1 MAEFKYIVTK
11 EDHENQRQVKD
22 LLRRGFSFS
31 SRLRTK
37 IKKADTVRLNGK
49 PMRPFWIPEEGDVIT
64 VALPPEEPSH
74 YEPEDIPVNPIYED
88 DDLLVINKAPGYTVH
103 PTKGHPCHTLA
114 NGVMKYM
121 EETGQSFR
129 IRFVNRL
136 DMDTSGLVVLGK
148 NAYVQDKFVEAMH
161 KGDVS
166 KIYIA
171 AVKGIL
177 EEDEGTVDAPIGK
190 AVDDEVCRA
199 VVEGG
204 KKSVTHYRVIE
215 RFEKGYTLIELRLET
230 GRTHQIR
237 VHMNYIGH
245 PVVGDFLYGGDA
257 PWLIDR
263 QALHASRLI
272 FDHPVTGRKL
282 DLSAPLPEDME
293 SLLNKIR

>member
-11 EDHENQRQVKD
+11 EDFEKQRQVKD
-22 LLRRGFSFS
+22 ILRRGFSFS

-37 IKKADTVRLNGK
+37 IKKADTVRLNGMPMK
-49 PMRPFWIPEEGDVIT
+49 PYWIPKEGDIIT

-74 YEPEDIPVNPIYED
+74 YPPEDIPVIPVYED
-88 DDLLVINKAPGYTVH
+88 DDLLVLNKPAGYTVH
-103 PTKGHPCHTLA
+103 PTKGHASHTIA

-136 DMDTSGLVVLGK
+136 DMDTTGILLLGK
-148 NAYVQDKFVEAMH
+148 NAYVQDKFIEQVHE
-161 KGDVS
+161 GRVR
-166 KIYIA
+166 KIYTA
-171 AVKGIL
+171 VVKGII

-190 AVDDEVCRA
+190 PADGEVCRA
-199 VVEGG
+199 VIEGG
-204 KKSVTHYRVIE
+204 RESVTHYKVLE
-215 RFEKGYTLIELRLET
+215 RLRGYSLVSLRLET

-237 VHMNYIGH
+237 VHMSYIGH

-263 QALHASRLI
+263 QALHASQLV
-272 FDHPVTGRKL
+272 FDHPVTGKRL
-282 DLSAPLPEDME
+282 NLSAPLPDDMNA
-293 SLLNKIR
+293 LLEKIR